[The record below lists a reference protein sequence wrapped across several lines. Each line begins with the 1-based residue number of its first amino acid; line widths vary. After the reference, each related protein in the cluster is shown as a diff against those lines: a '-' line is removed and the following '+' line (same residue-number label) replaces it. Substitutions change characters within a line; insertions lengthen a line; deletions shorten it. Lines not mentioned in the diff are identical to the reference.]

1 MSGHHSSSFT
11 RVYIGRLPRDVTERE
26 VEKLAREFGRVRDIR
41 VLAGFAFVEFSDSRD
56 ARDCVR
62 ELDNSRYDGERLIA
76 QPARSDSDRRDRDS
90 TALRRG
96 EFSISVQ
103 GLPPRTSWQD
113 LKDLF
118 RKSGHVVFTNTD
130 ANGDGVVEFSNEGD
144 KTAAI
149 EQFDKY
155 DYQGCILSVKENIA
169 SGNSNG
175 NGTTGRSPS
184 PRRRSPSPRG
194 RSASPRGRSVS
205 PRGRSSSPKR
215 D

>member
-103 GLPPRTSWQD
+103 GLPPV
-113 LKDLF
+113 L
-118 RKSGHVVFTNTD
+118 
-130 ANGDGVVEFSNEGD
+130 
-144 KTAAI
+144 
-149 EQFDKY
+149 
-155 DYQGCILSVKENIA
+155 
-169 SGNSNG
+169 
-175 NGTTGRSPS
+175 
-184 PRRRSPSPRG
+184 RG
-194 RSASPRGRSVS
+194 RYVLLMFPFLLLILIMSVHSGLYIPPSIARSGAQNS
-205 PRGRSSSPKR
+205 QIDR
-215 D
+215 